1 MADETEQPPAPT
13 PRAPTPASSIA
24 PDVASVNVL
33 VRRTG
38 CTIREAEITLAG
50 KPIAEQEKIAAT
62 GRANLELVLALDLEA
77 GLEQLT
83 KAGIKH
89 DEPCPFG
96 APASGAPP
104 TWGDVV
110 ARLVFAGEQVSIA
123 ALVKRAKPG
132 AAA

>member
-1 MADETEQPPAPT
+1 MADETERPPASP
-13 PRAPTPASSIA
+13 PRAPTPPSSSSV
-24 PDVASVNVL
+24 DVASVNVL
-33 VRRTG
+33 VKRTG

-50 KPIAEQEKIAAT
+50 RPIAEQEKIAAT
-62 GRANLELVLALDLEA
+62 GKPDRELVLALDLEA

-96 APASGAPP
+96 APASGPVP

-123 ALVKRAKPG
+123 LLIKRAKPG